1 MTACCPFHNEKTPS
15 FYVSPAKGIFK
26 CFGCGKAGDAVTFVM
41 EIEGVTYP
49 EAIRYLA
56 NKYNIEIEQAE
67 TASREQQE
75 EQNTRESLY
84 IALNYAKD
92 YFSRKLLESEEGRS
106 VGLSYFRERGFSDP
120 VIRSFELGYALESW
134 EAFAKEAVQHAF
146 NPEILEKA
154 GLISRKE
161 DKMFD
166 RFRGRVIFPIHNL
179 SGRVVAF
186 GARILKNDKKEAKYL
201 NSPETD
207 VYHKSKILYGLFQAK
222 QAVRRENNC
231 YLTEGYTDVITLH
244 QSGIENTVASS
255 GTSLTQEQAA
265 LIKRFTDNVTLLYDG
280 DEAGIKASLRGTDIL
295 LEEDLNVR
303 VVLFPDGEDPD
314 GFMRKV
320 GATAFKDYLRDHT
333 QDFITFKVGLLA
345 KDMRNDPFK
354 KAEAIRETVESIA
367 KIPDPV
373 KRAVFFKQCGKLLD
387 IDEGTLILEHNK
399 IILNRKK
406 KSSGEQTLPN
416 PLSTPLSAKSPE
428 QPSATLDRG
437 ESEEREVIRLLLTY
451 ADRDLDDGRKFCDYL
466 LEQTEDIAFESPL
479 YADILNKVR
488 KEHAQGKIVNHEY
501 FLQSSDRALSA
512 AVAEIVTDPHQL
524 SDHWDKF
531 KIYVA
536 REDEVLHD
544 VTFHTVLRLKWKK
557 LKAMIKS
564 NTELMQKADNAVEIL
579 RLQKI
584 HIALKNTER
593 ELAALLG
600 NVVSKG
606 YL

>member
-15 FYVSPAKGIFK
+15 FYVSPSKGIFK
-26 CFGCGKAGDAVTFVM
+26 CFGCGKAGDAITFVM
-41 EIEGVTYP
+41 EMEGIAYP

-56 NKYNIEIEQAE
+56 KKYNIEIEEAE
-67 TASREQQE
+67 SVGREQQE

-84 IALNYAKD
+84 IALHYAKD
-92 YFSRKLLESEEGRS
+92 YFSKILLNSDEGRS

-134 EAFAKEAVQHAF
+134 DAFAKDAVKHAF
-146 NPEILEKA
+146 NPEVLEKS
-154 GLISRKE
+154 GLISRKD

-222 QAVRRENNC
+222 QAIRRENNC

-244 QSGIENTVASS
+244 QAGIENTVASS
-255 GTSLTQEQAA
+255 GTSLTQEQAV

-320 GATAFKDYLRDHT
+320 GTTAFQDYLKGHT
-333 QDFITFKVGLLA
+333 KDFITFKVELLA
-345 KDMRNDPFK
+345 RDIQNDPFK
-354 KAEAIRETVESIA
+354 KAEAIREAVESIA
-367 KIPDPV
+367 KIPDSV

-387 IDEGTLILEHNK
+387 IEEGTLILEHNK
-399 IILNRKK
+399 LILNRKK
-406 KSSGEQTLPN
+406 KNPVEQTIEPVLLN
-416 PLSTPLSAKSPE
+416 TNSFE
-428 QPSATLDRG
+428 QSSMPSDRG
-437 ESEEREVIRLLLTY
+437 DSEEREVVRLLLIY

-466 LEQTEDIAFESPL
+466 LEQTEDIVFESPL
-479 YADILNKVR
+479 YADILNTVR
-488 KEHAQGKIVNHEY
+488 KEHTQGRIINHE
-501 FLQSSDRALSA
+501 FFFQTSDRTLAS
-512 AVAEIVTDPHQL
+512 AVAEMVTDPHQL

-531 KIYVA
+531 KIFVA

-544 VTFHTVLRLKWKK
+544 IAFHTVLRLKWKK
-557 LKAMIKS
+557 LKVMMKE
-564 NTELMQKADNAVEIL
+564 NTELMQKADNPEEIL
-579 RLQKI
+579 RLQKV
-584 HIALKNTER
+584 HMALKNTER
-593 ELAALLG
+593 ELAILLG
-600 NVVSKG
+600 NVVSK
-606 YL
+606 